1 MIVGCVGYP
10 PATILDYV
18 YSCLLALV
26 VLLPLCFI
34 FLSGEIRQSNPPPK
48 ALKENSR
55 ETQLKNELLLTQQAQ
70 KKGSLTIKLP

>member
-26 VLLPLCFI
+26 VLLPLCFL
-34 FLSGEIRQSNPPPK
+34 FSYLEKFDKATRPQK

-70 KKGSLTIKLP
+70 KERELNH

>member
-26 VLLPLCFI
+26 VLLPLCFL
-34 FLSGEIRQSNPPPK
+34 FSYLEKFDK
-48 ALKENSR
+48 ATRPQKSLKENSG

-70 KKGSLTIKLP
+70 KERELNH

>member
-26 VLLPLCFI
+26 VLLPLCFL
-34 FLSGEIRQSNPPPK
+34 FSYLEKFDK
-48 ALKENSR
+48 ATR
-55 ETQLKNELLLTQQAQ
+55 PQ
-70 KKGSLTIKLP
+70 KL

>member
-26 VLLPLCFI
+26 VLLPLCFY
-34 FLSGEIRQSNPPPK
+34 FLIWRNSTKQPAPK
-48 ALKENSR
+48 SSEGKLKRNTTE
-55 ETQLKNELLLTQQAQ
+55 E
-70 KKGSLTIKLP
+70 

>member
-10 PATILDYV
+10 PATFLDYV

-26 VLLPLCFI
+26 VLLPLCFL
-34 FLSGEIRQSNPPPK
+34 FSYLEKFDQATRPQK

-70 KKGSLTIKLP
+70 KERELNG